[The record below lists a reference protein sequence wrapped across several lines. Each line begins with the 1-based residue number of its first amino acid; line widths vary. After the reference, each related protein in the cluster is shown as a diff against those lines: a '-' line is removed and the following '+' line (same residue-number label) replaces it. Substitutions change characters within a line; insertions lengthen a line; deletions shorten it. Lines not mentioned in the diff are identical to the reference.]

1 MLMENIVFYKIV
13 VIATG
18 VFLLIFNLHNISKKK
33 MDIGI
38 GSWWTIMALVI
49 IVFGAIFDF
58 SLLHHLVRF
67 RNLMLI
73 YMFAMSL
80 VMALYIYGMHITRLK
95 KRNDEL
101 AMWVSYAK
109 SLADAKKTE
118 EKTDENVKAVDDQ

>member
-1 MLMENIVFYKIV
+1 MENIVFYKIV